1 MKDVGRASRGLALA
15 RFSPTDQEKLAHPA
29 AIPTRAL
36 THSSKLGTQDKV
48 TGVCGYCRHP
58 LN

>member
-1 MKDVGRASRGLALA
+1 MLQEPQSGLALA
-15 RFSPTDQEKLAHPA
+15 SLSPTDQEKLAHLA

-36 THSSKLGTQDKV
+36 SHHSQPGTQNKV
-48 TGVCGYCRHP
+48 TRVHGYCRHP